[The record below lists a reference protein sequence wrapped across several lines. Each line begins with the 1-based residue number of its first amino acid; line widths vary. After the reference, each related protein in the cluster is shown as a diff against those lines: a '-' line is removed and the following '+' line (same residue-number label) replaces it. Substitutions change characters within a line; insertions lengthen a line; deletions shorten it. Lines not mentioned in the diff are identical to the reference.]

1 MLLVKLFYLCS
12 INFYYTF
19 TSIMK
24 IFVPAKINLGLNIVS
39 KRPDGYH
46 NLETV
51 FYPVPIYDE
60 LETLPADQGNN
71 ASTLQIE
78 GIPVMGNADDNLVM
92 KAYNLIRKDFD
103 VEPLAFRLKKNI
115 PTQAGMGGGSADA
128 SFTLLLLNKLFHLN
142 LSEEQL
148 LDYALK
154 LGADCPFFIKSAGV
168 GMTGKKACFGTGVGE
183 ILEPHELDL
192 KGKYLVVVKPS
203 VSISTKEAFSLVKP
217 TIPAKCCKE
226 IARQKI
232 STWKAE
238 LVNDFEVSA
247 FALFPQ
253 LAEIKKVLYREGAEY
268 AAMSGSGSAMFG
280 IFDNKADV
288 ETIFATQADSPTVI
302 GCWL

>member
-1 MLLVKLFYLCS
+1 
-12 INFYYTF
+12 
-19 TSIMK
+19 MK
-24 IFVPAKINLGLNIVS
+24 ILVPAKINLGLNIVS

-51 FYPVPIYDE
+51 FYPVPVFDE
-60 LETLPADQGNN
+60 LEALPAKSDSNV
-71 ASTLQIE
+71 STLQVE
-78 GIPVMGNADDNLVM
+78 GIPVMGNADNNLVI
-92 KAYNLIRKDFD
+92 KAYNLIREDFD
-103 VEPLAFRLKKNI
+103 VKPVAFRLKKNI

-168 GMTGKKACFGTGVGE
+168 GMTGKRACFGTGVGE
-183 ILEPHELDL
+183 VLEPLELDL
-192 KGKYLVVVKPS
+192 QGKYLVVIKPS

-217 TIPAKCCKE
+217 AIPAKCCRE
-226 IARQKI
+226 ITRQKI
-232 STWKAE
+232 STWKME
-238 LVNDFEVSA
+238 LANHFEVSA
-247 FALFPQ
+247 FALYPQ
-253 LAEIKKVLYREGAEY
+253 LAQIKERLYREGAEY

-280 IFDNKADV
+280 IFDDQTDL
-288 ETIFATQADSPTVI
+288 ETAFASTTDSPTII

>member
-1 MLLVKLFYLCS
+1 
-12 INFYYTF
+12 
-19 TSIMK
+19 MK
-24 IFVPAKINLGLNIVS
+24 ILVPAKINLGLNIVS

-60 LETLPADQGNN
+60 LEALPAKSGND

-78 GIPVMGNADDNLVM
+78 GIPVMGNTDDNLVI

-128 SFTLLLLNKLFHLN
+128 SFTLLLLNKFFHLN

-148 LDYALK
+148 LDYALR

-168 GMTGKKACFGTGVGE
+168 EVTGKKACFGTGVGE
-183 ILEPHELDL
+183 VLEPLELDL
-192 KGKYLVVVKPS
+192 QGKYLVVVKPS
-203 VSISTKEAFSLVKP
+203 VSISTKEAFSSVKP
-217 TIPAKCCKE
+217 TIPVKCCRE
-226 IARQKI
+226 IVRQKI
-232 STWKAE
+232 STWKTE
-238 LVNDFEVSA
+238 LTNDFEVSA
-247 FALFPQ
+247 FALYPQ
-253 LAEIKKVLYREGAEY
+253 LAEIKECLYREGAEY

-280 IFDNKADV
+280 IFDSRKNL
-288 ETIFATQADSPTVI
+288 ETTFATPTDSPIVI